1 MVEAG
6 AVDAVVLASDAVG
19 NRVGVAQWCRERG
32 IAVMSF
38 GLESQDE
45 YPREIDTMDGQSLV
59 SGSIT

>member
-1 MVEAG
+1 
-6 AVDAVVLASDAVG
+6 
-19 NRVGVAQWCRERG
+19 
-32 IAVMSF
+32 MSF